1 MKKPGLIAKAWG
13 SLVTMFLILVSLTAA
28 TYAWF
33 SSNRVVDTDR
43 VQTRSGTA
51 SLKLEVSSQ
60 GGSSFNGSEE
70 AAIVQVNETS
80 LTSLM
85 PVSTADLKTFV
96 YNPSTVDGMASGF
109 ETVENE
115 KYYYHGRV
123 YLRAVAE
130 GQPSGS
136 RMALYLD
143 QSEEA
148 GGSIAAASTGLLLNA
163 ARLGLTFG
171 DQGTS
176 QVIFYLSESSNDQS
190 SQVRNTY
197 LNGTKLGDQ
206 QVLDGSSGTVRQAN
220 DPSVS
225 MDTYTIEMN
234 GENTVLPEKPLLY
247 MELNQIYPV
256 DIYFYLE
263 GCDPDCSDS
272 ISYHSVDLHLAFYGV
287 LTETEGGSG
296 G

>member
-51 SLKLEVSSQ
+51 SL
-60 GGSSFNGSEE
+60 
-70 AAIVQVNETS
+70 
-80 LTSLM
+80 
-85 PVSTADLKTFV
+85 
-96 YNPSTVDGMASGF
+96 
-109 ETVENE
+109 
-115 KYYYHGRV
+115 
-123 YLRAVAE
+123 
-130 GQPSGS
+130 
-136 RMALYLD
+136 
-143 QSEEA
+143 
-148 GGSIAAASTGLLLNA
+148 NA
-163 ARLGLTFG
+163 ARLGLIFG

-176 QVIFYLSESSNDQS
+176 RVIFYLSESSNDQS